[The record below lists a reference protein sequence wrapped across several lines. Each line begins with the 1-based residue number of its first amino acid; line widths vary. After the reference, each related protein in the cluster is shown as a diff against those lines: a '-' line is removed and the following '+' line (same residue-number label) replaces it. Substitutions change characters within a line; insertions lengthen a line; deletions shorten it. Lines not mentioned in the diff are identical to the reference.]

1 MSKNFDDLLSKLKV
15 AEKKTLAVAVAQDE
29 PVLEAVKAAK
39 DKGIADA
46 ILVGDKAKIE
56 EVATKIDM
64 DLTEFE
70 IIHEEDVKKAALKAI
85 ELVSSGAADMVMK
98 GLVDT
103 ATFLRSVLNKEVG
116 LRTGKLMSHVSV
128 FEIEGIDRLI
138 LLTDAAFNTYPDL
151 KQKVQIINNS
161 VMVAKACGIENPKV
175 APICA
180 VEVVNPDM
188 PATVDAALL
197 SKMSDR
203 GQIKGCIVDG
213 PLALDNAISEEA
225 AHHKGVTGPVAGKAD
240 ILLLPN
246 IDVANVMYKSL
257 TYTAPTKNG
266 GILVGTSAPVILT
279 SRADSFETKVNSIAL
294 AALVSEGK
302 KLILGGIESY
312 GI

>member
-1 MSKNFDDLLSKLKV
+1 MSRNFDDLLKRV
-15 AEKKTLAVAVAQDE
+15 NNCKKKKLAVAVAQDE

-39 DKGIADA
+39 EKGIADA
-46 ILVGDKAKIE
+46 VLVGDLEKIKE
-56 EVATKIDM
+56 IANKINM
-64 DLTEFE
+64 DINEFE
-70 IIHEEDVKKAALKAI
+70 VVDEKNVNKAALEAI
-85 ELVSSGAADMVMK
+85 RLVSSGKADMVMK

-151 KQKVQIINNS
+151 KAKIQILNNS
-161 VMVAKACGIENPKV
+161 VDVAQACGIDMPKV
-175 APICA
+175 APVCA

-197 SKMSDR
+197 SKMNDR

-213 PLALDNAISEEA
+213 PLALDNALSEEA
-225 AHHKGVTGPVAGKAD
+225 AEHKGIKGKVAGKAD

-246 IDVANVMYKSL
+246 IEAANVMYKTL
-257 TYTAPTKNG
+257 TYTSKSRNG
-266 GILVGTSAPVILT
+266 GLLVGTSAPVILT
-279 SRADSFETKVNSIAL
+279 SRADSIETKVHSIAL
-294 AALVSEGK
+294 AALVAEAK
-302 KLILGGIESY
+302 N
-312 GI
+312 

>member
-15 AEKKTLAVAVAQDE
+15 GKRKKLSVAVAQDE

-39 DKGIADA
+39 ERGIADA
-46 ILVGDKAKIE
+46 ILVGNKEEIEKI
-56 EVATKIDM
+56 ATKIDM
-64 DLTEFE
+64 DLSDFE
-70 IIHEEDVKKAALKAI
+70 IIHEEDIKKAALKAI
-85 ELVSSGAADMVMK
+85 ELVSSGVADMVMK

-116 LRTGKLMSHVSV
+116 LRTGNLMSHVAV

-161 VMVAKACGIENPKV
+161 VMVAKSCGIENIKV

-213 PLALDNAISEEA
+213 PLALDNALSEEA
-225 AHHKGVTGPVAGKAD
+225 AHHKGITGSVAGRAD

-246 IDVANVMYKSL
+246 IDVANVMYKTL
-257 TYTAPTKNG
+257 TYTSNTQNG
-266 GILVGTSAPVILT
+266 GILVGASAPVILT
-279 SRADSFETKVNSIAL
+279 SRTDSFETKVNSIAL
-294 AALVSEGK
+294 AALVSDSK
-302 KLILGGIESY
+302 R
-312 GI
+312 

>member
-1 MSKNFDDLLSKLKV
+1 MSRNFDELLSKLKTV
-15 AEKKTLAVAVAQDE
+15 STKKVSVAVAQDE
-29 PVLEAVKAAK
+29 PVLEAIKEAK
-39 DKGIADA
+39 LRGIADA
-46 ILVGDKAKIE
+46 ILVGNE
-56 EVATKIDM
+56 EEIKEIAEKIDM
-64 DLTEFE
+64 DLNQFE
-70 IIHEEDVKKAALKAI
+70 VIHERDIKKATLLAI
-85 ELVSSGAADMVMK
+85 ELVSSGKADMVMK

-116 LRTGKLMSHVSV
+116 LRTGNLMSHVAV

-151 KQKVQIINNS
+151 KAKVKIINNS
-161 VMVAKACGIENPKV
+161 VMVAKACGIDNPKV
-175 APICA
+175 APVCA
-180 VEVVNPDM
+180 VEVVNSDM

-213 PLALDNAISEEA
+213 PLALDNAWSEEA

-246 IDVANVMYKSL
+246 IESANIMYKTL
-257 TYTAPTKNG
+257 TYAAKTRNG

-294 AALVSEGK
+294 AALVAK
-302 KLILGGIESY
+302 DK
-312 GI
+312 

>member
-1 MSKNFDDLLSKLKV
+1 MSRNFNDLLLKLKSIST
-15 AEKKTLAVAVAQDE
+15 KKVAVAVAQDE
-29 PVLEAVKAAK
+29 PVLEAIKEAK
-39 DKGIADA
+39 SKGIADA
-46 ILVGDKAKIE
+46 ILVGNEKEIQEIAQ
-56 EVATKIDM
+56 KIDM
-64 DLTEFE
+64 DLSQFE
-70 IIHEEDVKKAALKAI
+70 IIHEADIKKAVLSAV
-85 ELVSSGAADMVMK
+85 ELVSSGKADMVMK

-103 ATFLRSVLNKEVG
+103 ATFLRSVLNKEIG
-116 LRTGKLMSHVSV
+116 LRTGNLMSHVAV

-151 KQKVQIINNS
+151 KAKVQIINNS
-161 VMVAKACGIENPKV
+161 VMVAKACGIDNPKV

-213 PLALDNAISEEA
+213 PLALDNAWSEEA

-246 IDVANVMYKSL
+246 IESANVMYKTL
-257 TYTAPTKNG
+257 TYTAKTRNG

-294 AALVSEGK
+294 AALVAKDK
-302 KLILGGIESY
+302 K
-312 GI
+312 

>member
-1 MSKNFDDLLSKLKV
+1 MSKNFDDLFSKLKV
-15 AEKKTLAVAVAQDE
+15 AQIKKLSVAVAQDE

-39 DKGIADA
+39 DRGIANA
-46 ILVGDKAKIE
+46 ILVGDKSKIE
-56 EVATKIDM
+56 EVASKIDM
-64 DLTEFE
+64 DITDFE
-70 IIHEEDVKKAALKAI
+70 IIHEEDVKKATLKAI
-85 ELVSSGAADMVMK
+85 QLVSSGEADMVMK
-98 GLVDT
+98 GLIDT

-128 FEIEGIDRLI
+128 FEIKGIDRLI

-161 VMVAKACGIENPKV
+161 VMVANACGIKNPKV

-180 VEVVNPDM
+180 VEIVNTDM

-225 AHHKGVTGPVAGKAD
+225 AHHKGVTGKVAGKAD

-257 TYTAPTKNG
+257 TYTAETRNG

-294 AALVSEGK
+294 AALVSENRK
-302 KLILGGIESY
+302 
-312 GI
+312 

>member
-1 MSKNFDDLLSKLKV
+1 MSKNFDDLFSKLKV

-213 PLALDNAISEEA
+213 PLALDNALSEEA
-225 AHHKGVTGPVAGKAD
+225 AHHKGITGPVAGKAD

-302 KLILGGIESY
+302 K
-312 GI
+312 

>member
-15 AEKKTLAVAVAQDE
+15 GKRKKLSVAVAQDE

-39 DKGIADA
+39 ERGIADA
-46 ILVGDKAKIE
+46 ILVGNKEEIEKI
-56 EVATKIDM
+56 ARKIDM
-64 DLTEFE
+64 DLSDFE
-70 IIHEEDVKKAALKAI
+70 IIHEKDIKKAALKAI
-85 ELVSSGAADMVMK
+85 ELVSSGVADMVMK

-116 LRTGKLMSHVSV
+116 LRTGNLMSHVAV

-161 VMVAKACGIENPKV
+161 VMVAKSCGIENIKV

-213 PLALDNAISEEA
+213 PLALDNALSEEA
-225 AHHKGVTGPVAGKAD
+225 AHHKGITGSVAGRAD

-246 IDVANVMYKSL
+246 IDVANVMYKTL
-257 TYTAPTKNG
+257 TYTSNTKNG
-266 GILVGTSAPVILT
+266 GILVGASAPVILT
-279 SRADSFETKVNSIAL
+279 SRTDSFETKVNSIAL
-294 AALVSEGK
+294 AALVSDSK
-302 KLILGGIESY
+302 R
-312 GI
+312 

>member
-1 MSKNFDDLLSKLKV
+1 MSRNFNDLLSKLKV
-15 AEKKTLAVAVAQDE
+15 GKRKKLSVAVAQDE
-29 PVLEAVKAAK
+29 PVLEAIKAAK
-39 DKGIADA
+39 ERGIADA
-46 ILVGDKAKIE
+46 ILVGNKEEIEKI
-56 EVATKIDM
+56 ATKIDM
-64 DLTEFE
+64 DLSDFE
-70 IIHEEDVKKAALKAI
+70 IIHEKDIKKAALKAI
-85 ELVSSGAADMVMK
+85 ELVSSGVADMVMK

-116 LRTGKLMSHVSV
+116 LRTGNLMSHVAV

-161 VMVAKACGIENPKV
+161 VMVAKSCGIENIKV

-213 PLALDNAISEEA
+213 PLALDNALSEEA
-225 AHHKGVTGPVAGKAD
+225 AHHKGITGSVAGRAD

-246 IDVANVMYKSL
+246 IDVANVMYKTL
-257 TYTAPTKNG
+257 TYTSNTKNG
-266 GILVGTSAPVILT
+266 GILVGASAPVILT
-279 SRADSFETKVNSIAL
+279 SRTDSFETKVNSIAL
-294 AALVSEGK
+294 AALVSDSK
-302 KLILGGIESY
+302 R
-312 GI
+312 

>member
-1 MSKNFDDLLSKLKV
+1 MSKNFDDLFSKLKV
-15 AEKKTLAVAVAQDE
+15 AQIKKLSVAVAQDE

-39 DKGIADA
+39 DRGIANA
-46 ILVGDKAKIE
+46 ILVGDKSKIE
-56 EVATKIDM
+56 EVASKIDM
-64 DLTEFE
+64 DLTDFE
-70 IIHEEDVKKAALKAI
+70 IIHEEDVKKATLKAI
-85 ELVSSGAADMVMK
+85 QLVSSGEADMVMK
-98 GLVDT
+98 GLIDT

-128 FEIEGIDRLI
+128 FEIKGINRLI

-161 VMVAKACGIENPKV
+161 VMVANACGIENPKV

-180 VEVVNPDM
+180 VEIVNTDM

-225 AHHKGVTGPVAGKAD
+225 AHHKGVTGKVAGKAD

-257 TYTAPTKNG
+257 TYTAETRNG

-294 AALVSEGK
+294 AALVSENRK
-302 KLILGGIESY
+302 
-312 GI
+312 

>member
-15 AEKKTLAVAVAQDE
+15 GKRKKLSVAVAQDE

-39 DKGIADA
+39 ERGIADA
-46 ILVGDKAKIE
+46 ILVGNKEEIEKI
-56 EVATKIDM
+56 ARKIDM
-64 DLTEFE
+64 DLSDFE
-70 IIHEEDVKKAALKAI
+70 IIHEEDIKKAALKAI
-85 ELVSSGAADMVMK
+85 ELVSSGVADMVMK

-116 LRTGKLMSHVSV
+116 LRTGNLMYHVAL

-161 VMVAKACGIENPKV
+161 VMVAKSCGIENIKV

-213 PLALDNAISEEA
+213 PLALDNALSEEA
-225 AHHKGVTGPVAGKAD
+225 AHHKGITGSVAGRAD

-246 IDVANVMYKSL
+246 IDVANVMYKTL
-257 TYTAPTKNG
+257 TYTSNTQNG
-266 GILVGTSAPVILT
+266 GILVGASAPVILT
-279 SRADSFETKVNSIAL
+279 SRTDSFETKVNSIAL
-294 AALVSEGK
+294 AALVSDSK
-302 KLILGGIESY
+302 R
-312 GI
+312 

>member
-1 MSKNFDDLLSKLKV
+1 MRNIDDIIKFAKERGPKTISV
-15 AEKKTLAVAVAQDE
+15 ACCQDE
-29 PVLEAVKAAK
+29 EVLIAVENARKE
-39 DKGIADA
+39 GIINA
-46 ILVGDKAKIE
+46 ILVGDIE
-56 EVATKIDM
+56 KTRDISNRLEINLDNYELVNIK
-64 DLTEFE
+64 DLSE
-70 IIHEEDVKKAALKAI
+70 ACLKAV
-85 ELVSSGAADMVMK
+85 ELVSSGKAHMVMK

-175 APICA
+175 APVCA

-213 PLALDNAISEEA
+213 PLALDNALSEEA
-225 AHHKGVTGPVAGKAD
+225 AHHKGVTGPGAGKAD

-294 AALVSEGK
+294 AALVSEGRK
-302 KLILGGIESY
+302 
-312 GI
+312 

>member
-15 AEKKTLAVAVAQDE
+15 GKRKKLSVAVAQDE
-29 PVLEAVKAAK
+29 PVLEAIKAAK
-39 DKGIADA
+39 ERGIADA
-46 ILVGDKAKIE
+46 ILVGNKEEIEKI
-56 EVATKIDM
+56 ATKIDM
-64 DLTEFE
+64 DLSDFE
-70 IIHEEDVKKAALKAI
+70 IIHEKDIKKAALKAI
-85 ELVSSGAADMVMK
+85 ELVSSGVADMVMK

-116 LRTGKLMSHVSV
+116 LRTGNLMSHVAV

-161 VMVAKACGIENPKV
+161 VMVAKSCGIENIKV

-213 PLALDNAISEEA
+213 PLALDNALSEEA
-225 AHHKGVTGPVAGKAD
+225 AHHKGITGSVAGRAD

-246 IDVANVMYKSL
+246 IDVANVMYKTL
-257 TYTAPTKNG
+257 TYTSNTKNG
-266 GILVGTSAPVILT
+266 GILVGASAPVILT
-279 SRADSFETKVNSIAL
+279 SRTDSFETKVNSIAL
-294 AALVSEGK
+294 AALVSDSK
-302 KLILGGIESY
+302 R
-312 GI
+312 

>member
-116 LRTGKLMSHVSV
+116 LRTGNLMSHVSV

-161 VMVAKACGIENPKV
+161 VMVAKACGIQNPKV

-197 SKMSDR
+197 SKMNDR

-302 KLILGGIESY
+302 K
-312 GI
+312 

>member
-1 MSKNFDDLLSKLKV
+1 MSRNFNDLLSKLKV
-15 AEKKTLAVAVAQDE
+15 GKRKKLSVAVAQDE
-29 PVLEAVKAAK
+29 PVLEAIKAAK
-39 DKGIADA
+39 ERGIADA
-46 ILVGDKAKIE
+46 ILVGNKEEIEKI
-56 EVATKIDM
+56 ATKIDM
-64 DLTEFE
+64 DLSDFE
-70 IIHEEDVKKAALKAI
+70 IIHEEDIKKAALKAI
-85 ELVSSGAADMVMK
+85 ELVSSGVADMVMK

-103 ATFLRSVLNKEVG
+103 ATFLRSVLNKEIG
-116 LRTGKLMSHVSV
+116 LRTGNLMSHVAV

-161 VMVAKACGIENPKV
+161 VMVAKSCGIENIKV

-213 PLALDNAISEEA
+213 PLALDNALSEEA
-225 AHHKGVTGPVAGKAD
+225 AHHKGITGSVAGRAD

-246 IDVANVMYKSL
+246 IDVANVMYKTL
-257 TYTAPTKNG
+257 TYTSNTQNG
-266 GILVGTSAPVILT
+266 GILVGASAPVILT
-279 SRADSFETKVNSIAL
+279 SRTDSFETKVNSIAL
-294 AALVSEGK
+294 AALVSDSK
-302 KLILGGIESY
+302 R
-312 GI
+312 

>member
-1 MSKNFDDLLSKLKV
+1 MSKNFDDLLTKLKV
-15 AEKKTLAVAVAQDE
+15 AKTKKLAVAVAQDE

-39 DKGIADA
+39 ERGIVEA
-46 ILVGDKAKIE
+46 ILVGDTNKIQ
-56 EVATKIDM
+56 EVAHKIDM
-64 DLTEFE
+64 DLGDFE
-70 IIHEEDVKKAALKAI
+70 IIHEENDKKAALKAV
-85 ELVSSGAADMVMK
+85 ELVSTGVADMVMK

-116 LRTGKLMSHVSV
+116 LRTGNLMSHVSV
-128 FEIEGIDRLI
+128 FEIEGINRLI

-161 VMVAKACGIENPKV
+161 VMVAKACGIEDIKV
-175 APICA
+175 APVCA

-188 PATVDAALL
+188 PATIDAALL
-197 SKMSDR
+197 SKMNDR

-213 PLALDNAISEEA
+213 PLALDNALSEEA
-225 AHHKGVTGPVAGKAD
+225 AHHKGITGPVAGKAD

-257 TYTAPTKNG
+257 TYTANTKNG

-294 AALVSEGK
+294 AALVSEGRK
-302 KLILGGIESY
+302 
-312 GI
+312 

>member
-1 MSKNFDDLLSKLKV
+1 MSKNFDDLLLKLRV
-15 AEKKTLAVAVAQDE
+15 AEKKRLAVAVAQDE

-39 DKGIADA
+39 DRGIADA
-46 ILVGDKAKIE
+46 ILVGDKTKIE
-56 EVATKIDM
+56 EVARKIDM
-64 DLTEFE
+64 DLTDFE

-85 ELVSSGAADMVMK
+85 QLVSSGSADMVMK

-116 LRTGKLMSHVSV
+116 LRTGNLMSHVSV

-151 KQKVQIINNS
+151 KEKVQIINNS
-161 VMVAKACGIENPKV
+161 IMVAEACGIQNPKV
-175 APICA
+175 APVCA
-180 VEVVNPDM
+180 VEVVNTDM
-188 PATVDAALL
+188 PATIDAALL
-197 SKMSDR
+197 SKMNDR

-213 PLALDNAISEEA
+213 PLALDNALSEEA
-225 AHHKGVTGPVAGKAD
+225 AYHKGVTGPVAGKAD

-257 TYTAPTKNG
+257 TYTAQTKNG

-294 AALVSEGK
+294 AALVSEGRK
-302 KLILGGIESY
+302 
-312 GI
+312 